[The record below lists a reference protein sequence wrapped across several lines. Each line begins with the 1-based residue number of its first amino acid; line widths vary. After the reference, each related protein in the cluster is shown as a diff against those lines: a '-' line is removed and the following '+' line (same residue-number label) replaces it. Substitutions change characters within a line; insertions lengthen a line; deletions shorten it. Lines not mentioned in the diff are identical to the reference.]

1 MGETKRREE
10 METRGSGD
18 LDEVWRVL
26 TATIKSF
33 ESHRHDYPAIEA
45 AIKSF
50 KEHRHEGVEDAAWR
64 LEILETWRAAYT
76 LRTADKLEEL
86 EENTFQTDQAMRL
99 CRLLRRDLTGVM
111 ERLSKLEKAPVSS
124 EKLEKE
130 PTPNKIDIGE
140 WARTNRA
147 AIEAMQGRIFK
158 CATCNR
164 LVDVHHDGHSML
176 VKRCVCAEGA

>member
-1 MGETKRREE
+1 MNE
-10 METRGSGD
+10 MDGLKE
-18 LDEVWRVL
+18 
-26 TATIKSF
+26 
-33 ESHRHDYPAIEA
+33 IERMHKA
-45 AIKSF
+45 F
-50 KEHRHEGVEDAAWR
+50 TEHRHEGVEDAARR

-111 ERLSKLEKAPVSS
+111 ERLSKLEK
-124 EKLEKE
+124 E
-130 PTPNKIDIGE
+130 PTPNKVDLGE

>member
-10 METRGSGD
+10 METSGSGD

-26 TATIKSF
+26 TATMKSF
-33 ESHRHDYPAIEA
+33 ES
-45 AIKSF
+45 
-50 KEHRHEGVEDAAWR
+50 HRHEGVEDAARR
-64 LEILETWRAAYT
+64 LELLEDWKYKYME
-76 LRTADKLEEL
+76 RTNDKLEEL

-99 CRLLRRDLTGVM
+99 CRLLRRDLTEVM
-111 ERLSKLEKAPVSS
+111 GRVA
-124 EKLEKE
+124 KLEKE
-130 PTPNKIDIGE
+130 PTPNKVDIGE